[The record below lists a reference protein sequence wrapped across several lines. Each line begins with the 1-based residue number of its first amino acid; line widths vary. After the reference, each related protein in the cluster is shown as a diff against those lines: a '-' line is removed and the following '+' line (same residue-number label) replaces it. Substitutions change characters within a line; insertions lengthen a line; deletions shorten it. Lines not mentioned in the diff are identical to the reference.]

1 LIKIWCHY
9 KELLKHKLNGRPQ
22 PPTIRWVSEQPYLP
36 DPYHGGH
43 HHHHQPHHHH
53 HHHQATAEEVE
64 LPTNRFAALLLEYV
78 PLSLSL
84 GSPTM

>member
-1 LIKIWCHY
+1 
-9 KELLKHKLNGRPQ
+9 
-22 PPTIRWVSEQPYLP
+22 VSEQPYLP